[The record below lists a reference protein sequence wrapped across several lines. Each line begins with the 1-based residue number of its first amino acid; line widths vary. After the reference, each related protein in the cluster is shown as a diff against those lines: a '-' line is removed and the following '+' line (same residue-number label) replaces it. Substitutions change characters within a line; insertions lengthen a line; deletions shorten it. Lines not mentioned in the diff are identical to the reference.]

1 MTYYESYKALKTA
14 EAIKEKAI
22 SDTKVAMFLGGNT
35 DRIKAIEDAMNK
47 AISEIG
53 EEGEA

>member
-1 MTYYESYKALKTA
+1 MTYLESYRALNSI

-22 SDTKVAMFLGGNT
+22 ADTKIAIFLGNNP

-47 AISEIG
+47 AIAERR
-53 EEGEA
+53 E